1 MLLANIKKHNE
12 AYRNTQFLRNLNK
25 PKHKSIQNR
34 TRLEREKL
42 AETFIKEIVRRV
54 TKNLLDIQMLR
65 LIQTQPMWGYK
76 IKKQVEAK
84 FGVKL
89 RHGALYPLLNA
100 LEQKGFLTGEK
111 QQHGGRTR
119 KVYTITRKGKQYIEA
134 YNSTLKEQ
142 LEGLDIE

>member
-1 MLLANIKKHNE
+1 MLPTNIKKHNE

-76 IKKQVEAK
+76 IKKHNRAYK
-84 FGVKL
+84 TSC
-89 RHGALYPLLNA
+89 LL
-100 LEQKGFLTGEK
+100 
-111 QQHGGRTR
+111 R
-119 KVYTITRKGKQYIEA
+119 KVNKAKHKPVQDRHR
-134 YNSTLKEQ
+134 
-142 LEGLDIE
+142 